1 LARISD
7 FKRMPDI
14 DHSHNADNVI
24 SDASDSKL
32 RVTVIYTSTEGTRA
46 ALRTAGALAKD
57 LETRLVVEVPVPVS
71 WRLPLEFPQLSID
84 FLERRLIGLVAESGI
99 DADEVTIQIRLC
111 RDRRQCLEQY
121 LVPGSLIVSG
131 GKKRWW
137 FREERRLEWFL
148 RKLGHQVMF
157 VITNAKDCSNPL
169 HSR

>member
-1 LARISD
+1 MSTKQIRT
-7 FKRMPDI
+7 PDR
-14 DHSHNADNVI
+14 DPSHGADNVI

-46 ALRTAGALAKD
+46 ALRIAGALAKD
-57 LETRLVVEVPVPVS
+57 LETRLVVEVPVAVS
-71 WRLPLEFPQLSID
+71 LRLPLEVPQISID

-111 RDRRQCLEQY
+111 RDRRQCLRQY
-121 LVPGSLIVSG
+121 LVPGSLIVIG

-137 FREERRLEWFL
+137 FREERGLERFL
-148 RKLGHQVMF
+148 RKLGHQVTF